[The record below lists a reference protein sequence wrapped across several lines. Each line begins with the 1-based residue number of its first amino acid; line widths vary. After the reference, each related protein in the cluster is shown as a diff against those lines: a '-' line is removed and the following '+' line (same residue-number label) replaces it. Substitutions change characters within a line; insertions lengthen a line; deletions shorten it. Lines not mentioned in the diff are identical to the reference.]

1 MNKAVPLPPLPL
13 LPPGLEKL
21 FNLHPSKYF
30 ESYIKLAED
39 RIIFLNED
47 FTTEVSS
54 ALSAWLL
61 YYDHL
66 DPKEDITIFIN
77 SVGGDVAALTHIYDV
92 MQMISAPVKTICLGK
107 CYSAGAVLLATGAK
121 GKRFIFKHAEVMIHG
136 IQCIFPMVGDTQV
149 DSENYL
155 DFIKQHNDM
164 FIRLLSKHTGQT
176 LEKLKEDCKT
186 DMFFTA
192 EQAVKYNLADSIVEE
207 IV

>member
-1 MNKAVPLPPLPL
+1 MNKNIPTLPLPA
-13 LPPGLEKL
+13 LPPNLEKM

-30 ESYIKLAED
+30 ESYIKLSEN

-77 SVGGDVAALTHIYDV
+77 SVGGDVAALTQIYDV
-92 MQMISAPVKTICLGK
+92 IQMISAPVKTICIGK
-107 CYSAGAVLLATGAK
+107 CYSAGAALLATGAK

-136 IQCIFPMVGDTQV
+136 IQCIFPIVGDTQI

-155 DFIKQHNDM
+155 DFIKQYNDM
-164 FIRLLSKHTGQT
+164 FIRLLAKHTGHP
-176 LEKLKEDCKT
+176 LEKIREDCLG